1 MIATDSPVEC
11 CCCCI
16 SIPLTRF
23 NNVKKSSDTVSLAA
37 FLASNELLR
46 RIPILLIV
54 VSIDVMHSK
63 THDVHDDVF
72 LDLDDHA
79 ATGSVVAAVA
89 TVVVMA
95 APAPAVG
102 VLGLFATSE
111 RIADPQPHPAVRP
124 ASAVSIPLL
133 LRRSGVVMAVF

>member
-1 MIATDSPVEC
+1 MTDSPIEC

-95 APAPAVG
+95 AAVVG
-102 VLGLFATSE
+102 VVVLFATSE

-133 LRRSGVVMAVF
+133 LRRSGVVMAAF